1 MEALISGFLIWIC
14 LQIGCEPPPPPAINW
29 VSQQALAE
37 RFYGAKP
44 PTQAY
49 VCGLY
54 DDETQTIFL
63 PDECCPD
70 DLLNQSTL
78 LHELVHHVQEATG
91 MVYPCSAARERLAYE
106 LQAQWLQENGV
117 EDPYAAMGVD
127 EFTIMIRSFCWE
139 E

>member
-1 MEALISGFLIWIC
+1 M
-14 LQIGCEPPPPPAINW
+14 

-106 LQAQWLQENGV
+106 QKIGV
-117 EDPYAAMGVD
+117 RHP
-127 EFTIMIRSFCWE
+127 FFFWE
-139 E
+139 EKWVSDPNFAYWSG